1 MWQMANAVI
10 VGGNKMQ
17 WHKMSKKSKIG
28 RISILPFFLLLWL
41 PWIIFVGCRII
52 FEWLE
57 NKMRKRVN
65 KFNDW
70 IDEKFPL
77 G

>member
-10 VGGNKMQ
+10 VGGNKMY
-17 WHKMSKKSKIG
+17 KMSKKSKIG

-70 IDEKFPL
+70 IDKKFPL